1 MEHPRRA
8 ENAPGRCAARGTEL
22 LPSLRALAGL
32 VLKSEKILFGSAALR
47 GVLASALASE
57 QLDLESL
64 PRRPRV
70 SESTAA
76 PPPTPPAARSRFTPA
91 SLRGALLAGSSRA
104 TAAAFAAAAAGTV
117 PAEELLSPLAEGQDA
132 GELVEVVT
140 VR

>member
-1 MEHPRRA
+1 M
-8 ENAPGRCAARGTEL
+8 
-22 LPSLRALAGL
+22 PSSRALAGL
-32 VLKSEKILFGSAALR
+32 VLESEKNLFGSAALR

-117 PAEELLSPLAEGQDA
+117 PAEELLRPPAEGQDA